1 MLLRDSGLT
10 TLFFF
15 IRQTHWKE
23 DMNGDTDI
31 KAFTLRDVAI
41 NITFL
46 IIIAACFEFVPSGW
60 LERYSAGAS
69 SKALRILGFS
79 SSWGVQGD
87 EAYLSMIGGVRDVSV
102 TIIRECTGIHVF
114 AIFAGLVLPVKG
126 GLWLR
131 KALSL
136 AVAGLFLLVL
146 NVSRVM
152 LTVLLTAY
160 DVPPFVWIFTNPTI
174 ETYHYPLSFLY
185 GLLGVAILV
194 VVISRWTL
202 PELGDTL
209 TGIVRVLKPSN
220 MFG

>member
-1 MLLRDSGLT
+1 MKGDIDVEALT
-10 TLFFF
+10 
-15 IRQTHWKE
+15 I
-23 DMNGDTDI
+23 
-31 KAFTLRDVAI
+31 RDVAI
-41 NITFL
+41 YIAFF
-46 IIIAACFEFVPSGW
+46 IVIAACFEFVPSRG
-60 LERYSAGAS
+60 LERFSAEAS
-69 SKALRILGFS
+69 SNALRILGFS
-79 SSWGVQGD
+79 SSWGVQGG
-87 EAYLSMIGGVRDVSV
+87 EAYLSMVGGVRDVSV

-136 AVAGLFLLVL
+136 AVAGFFLLFL
-146 NVSRVM
+146 NVTRVM

-160 DVPPFVWIFTNPTI
+160 DVPPFVWIFTNPTV
-174 ETYHYPLSFLY
+174 ETYHYSLSFIY

-209 TGIVRVLKPSN
+209 TGIVRVLKPPK